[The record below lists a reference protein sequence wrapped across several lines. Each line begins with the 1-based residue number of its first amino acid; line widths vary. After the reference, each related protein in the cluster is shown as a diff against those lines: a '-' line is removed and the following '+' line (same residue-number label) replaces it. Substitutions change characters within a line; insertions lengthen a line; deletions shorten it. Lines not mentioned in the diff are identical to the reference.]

1 MSGRIGVGKES
12 AMRKDWVLLAAATGL
27 FLGGPAYAEVK
38 LSGSFVATR
47 VCAATQSIKTAKNP
61 GNVSTEAGKT
71 YDLLAGN
78 KAMPTHYLIEVPGA
92 EPDRRWVKVTCG
104 HLAGGQATEAPAVVP
119 DKDAGKAAASAGDK
133 PEYVLA
139 LSWQPAFCET
149 KSKKPECR
157 AQTAEGF
164 DAAHFTL
171 HGLWPQPNGN
181 FYCGVKASDR
191 ANDKP
196 DRWADLP
203 AVTLDAATRQE
214 LDTVMPGT
222 QSALERHEWIKH
234 GTCSGMDQQAYFSAA
249 LALARTVNASPVRDL
264 FVQNVGH
271 DLTSDQI
278 RDAFDA
284 AFGQGAG
291 DRVRV
296 SCVKDPS
303 NGRRM
308 IGEIT
313 LGLAGV
319 PGGDG
324 KLADMLLASAAT
336 GNAGCPKGLVDAA
349 GHQ

>member
-1 MSGRIGVGKES
+1 
-12 AMRKDWVLLAAATGL
+12 MRGSPVLLAVVTAL
-27 FLGGPAYAEVK
+27 SLGGSALADVK
-38 LSGSFVATR
+38 LSGSFVADR
-47 VCAATQSIKTAKNP
+47 ACAATQSIKTAKNP
-61 GNVSTEAGKT
+61 GNVAIEAGRT
-71 YDLLAGN
+71 YDLFAGN

-104 HLAGGQATEAPAVVP
+104 HLAGGEATEAPTPPA
-119 DKDAGKAAASAGDK
+119 KADAATGK

-149 KSKKPECR
+149 KSDKPECR
-157 AQTAEGF
+157 AQTASGF

-196 DRWADLP
+196 GRWKDLP
-203 AVTLDAATRQE
+203 PVDLDAATRQE

-234 GTCSGMDQQAYFSAA
+234 GTCSGMDQQAYFAAA
-249 LALARTVNASPVRDL
+249 LTLARAVNASPVRDL
-264 FVQNVGH
+264 FVANIGRTV
-271 DLTSDQI
+271 TSGQI
-278 RDAFDA
+278 RGAFDA

-296 SCVKDPS
+296 SCAKDPS
-303 NGRRM
+303 DGRRM

-313 LGLAGV
+313 LGLAGA
-319 PGGDG
+319 PGASVDLGDMM
-324 KLADMLLASAAT
+324 AASATTAD
-336 GNAGCPKGLVDAA
+336 AGCPNGVIDAA
-349 GHQ
+349 GYR